1 MTLRL
6 EVNQLPL
13 RDLPGFFPE
22 YPAEQLI
29 ATYAIFG
36 GVPGYLTLCDPHASL
51 RENVINLLLT
61 ETGTFIDESNILLQ
75 SEFAQLTCGIRA
87 ASGSQTAIRRDDR
100 RREAVDEGDA
110 EALRQGVGA
119 ACQSA

>member
-1 MTLRL
+1 M
-6 EVNQLPL
+6 P
-13 RDLPGFFPE
+13 F
-22 YPAEQLI
+22 
-29 ATYAIFG
+29 FG
-36 GVPGYLTLCDPHASL
+36 GVPHYLTLCDPHASL
-51 RENVINLLLT
+51 RENVT
-61 ETGTFIDESNILLQ
+61 ETGTFIDEPNILLQ